1 MSALSFASNT
11 CSEPFRRGGLTIP
24 SKPSHNNI
32 LQTLSPS
39 VIAIKNIIS
48 SSSVPEIVC
57 DENPPKAP
65 RLAPYPPS
73 QTSHQ
78 INICQTCDPPRS
90 HVTLCVFLP
99 FSVGGLLGE
108 FMKILT
114 SSSPRETPA
123 VPCSKRSFFFKVTP
137 PLSRKRKGKG
147 SRLRSA
153 VLLDRESFG
162 LVLFLG
168 CYRQLRHG
176 DVRKMRVTGG
186 VDVNNDE

>member
-11 CSEPFRRGGLTIP
+11 CSEAFRRGGLTIP
-24 SKPSHNNI
+24 SKTPHNNI
-32 LQTLSPS
+32 SQTLSPS
-39 VIAIKNIIS
+39 LIAIKNIISS

-114 SSSPRETPA
+114 SPSPREIPA
-123 VPCSKRSFFFKVTP
+123 VPCSKRSFFLRLLRLF
-137 PLSRKRKGKG
+137 REKGKG
-147 SRLRSA
+147 KVRVCAPLCFLTGRVLVWSCFWA
-153 VLLDRESFG
+153 VIG
-162 LVLFLG
+162 NCGMGMYVK
-168 CYRQLRHG
+168 CA
-176 DVRKMRVTGG
+176 
-186 VDVNNDE
+186 